1 MLDLLMMLHNGT
13 ASAPVV
19 LRYPHPI
26 IYTLFAALAAVAAL
40 GV

>member
-1 MLDLLMMLHNGT
+1 MLYLFEMLNEGG
-13 ASAPVV
+13 AAPSVV

-26 IYTLFAALAAVAAL
+26 IFSLFAALAALAAL